1 MIFKVKTLILVIM
14 MYRIYRKQSRKV
26 KKTIMCTFHK
36 QWPNHVVI
44 IFYHTY
50 ESIKI
55 NLTKLMNEI
64 SDLINTEYR

>member
-1 MIFKVKTLILVIM
+1 
-14 MYRIYRKQSRKV
+14 
-26 KKTIMCTFHK
+26 MCAFQK

-64 SDLINTEYR
+64 SDLINTENR